1 MVRGSLFGVII
12 LSWGALE
19 VCNTR
24 DIVPGPDAIR
34 ANSAF
39 LKLEN
44 SLNKFAS
51 SLLKFEEK
59 SLKILDLDSRGSEE
73 YTGLRSLGS
82 NLISEE
88 PRESHHGSLGS
99 RVAATSH
106 LASRSAYDSK
116 HSNVTNNTNDDNV
129 LKKRGDDAVR
139 IIRIKIVHH
148 KDDENATTGAS
159 KSTSNATLTGH
170 STSVSTAPGHTA
182 FTTLRTTLVR
192 KMEPTAQAVP
202 GRYCAKNEEQARL
215 LAEAAAKAAS
225 FEQENEETTEVED
238 EQHDHEEHRNC
249 APHVEKNTSSG
260 DHLDIDT
267 KSPSPS
273 MRSAV
278 TLLCSAKHSSEKT
291 TMRLFRNHKATPRP
305 EQRHYKVGSNERLQI
320 QIIKKPPSG
329 QKKGNE
335 TIFANHTV
343 VLNGSDIVVKTDDH
357 FSIMNASRT
366 GKIRKSRPVARDSSG
381 KDAQIGQD
389 SINEFDKKVKQIN
402 ESLQRIWNYDKVSK
416 QMKVRSGGML
426 RNSSSVVLHVKT
438 NDPNDQYRIDNGFQ
452 KYRARKSEPRARQI
466 SENDTQFRQDYI
478 NQFEKR
484 VKQLNESLQRIRNSD
499 EQAKWKKSR
508 SRRAEGVQSMRTL
521 RHAPDGV
528 VTANKSQKSQA
539 NAKPGNIRIIFNMRQ
554 TAEGSSTTLP
564 TSNPNGHKK
573 DRRWIDGGQK
583 AGKTISS
590 VKSHEEP
597 DDSSR
602 SRSQMVLQ
610 EDPKSAFTNLMKHNI
625 EDSFPNAALRGDLKL
640 SSNKSQDPLL
650 ELLSQ
655 VATQIDYSE
664 SLQPES
670 KYKRLRN
677 RALILT
683 CVLSAASVF
692 TVVVVLTMLYFDV
705 QKCLRFKRSFRYLK
719 YDMSIPLNDYLE
731 ESRPLTQ

>member
-24 DIVPGPDAIR
+24 DIDPGPDAIR
-34 ANSAF
+34 AKSAF

-59 SLKILDLDSRGSEE
+59 SLKFLDLDSRSSEE
-73 YTGLRSLGS
+73 YTDLRPLGS

-99 RVAATSH
+99 TVAATTH
-106 LASRSAYDSK
+106 LASQSAYDSK
-116 HSNVTNNTNDDNV
+116 HLNVTYNTNDDNV

-139 IIRIKIVHH
+139 VIRIKIVHH
-148 KDDENATTGAS
+148 KDDENSTTGAS

-170 STSVSTAPGHTA
+170 SNSVSTAPSHTA
-182 FTTLRTTLVR
+182 FTTLRTTLVSKIER
-192 KMEPTAQAVP
+192 TAQAVP

-215 LAEAAAKAAS
+215 LAEAAAKAAY
-225 FEQENEETTEVED
+225 FEQEKGDTTEVED

-249 APHVEKNTSSG
+249 DHHVEKNTSSG
-260 DHLDIDT
+260 DHPDIDT
-267 KSPSPS
+267 KSTPV
-273 MRSAV
+273 RSAV

-305 EQRHYKVGSNERLQI
+305 EKRHYKVGSNERLQI
-320 QIIKKPPSG
+320 QIIKKPSSG
-329 QKKGNE
+329 QKKGNA

-343 VLNGSDIVVKTDDH
+343 VLNGSDVVVKTDDH
-357 FSIMNASRT
+357 FSIVNASRT
-366 GKIRKSRPVARDSSG
+366 DKIRKSRPVARDSSG

-389 SINEFDKKVKQIN
+389 SIDEFDKKVKQLN
-402 ESLQRIWNYDKVSK
+402 ESLQRIWNYDQVSK
-416 QMKVRSGGML
+416 QIKVRSGGML
-426 RNSSSVVLHVKT
+426 RNSSSVVLLVKT

-452 KYRARKSEPRARQI
+452 KYRARKSEPKARQI

-484 VKQLNESLQRIRNSD
+484 VNQLNESLQRIRNSD

-528 VTANKSQKSQA
+528 VTANKIQKSQA
-539 NAKPGNIRIIFNMRQ
+539 NAKLGNIRIIFNMRQ

-564 TSNPNGHKK
+564 TSNPNGHKI
-573 DRRWIDGGQK
+573 DRRRIDRGEK

-590 VKSHEEP
+590 LKSHEEP

-602 SRSQMVLQ
+602 SRSQMVPQ
-610 EDPKSAFTNLMKHNI
+610 EDSKSAFKNLMKHNI

-705 QKCLRFKRSFRYLK
+705 QKCLRFKRSFRYLN